1 MKKKNNLIKRFIG
14 YYKPH
19 KKLFFMDI
27 FCALMIAIIDLLYPY
42 VSRYVLQNLLPNKEY
57 KTFVIVIVV
66 IIIIFIIKAI
76 LEFIINYWGHMLGV
90 RMEFDMR
97 NELFA
102 HLQKLSFKF
111 YDKNRTGKIM
121 SRVTNDLFEI
131 TELAHHGP
139 EDLFLSLIMLIGT
152 FVILLTIEWK
162 LAIITYIFV
171 PILVVFA
178 LKQRK
183 RMRNSFRTVKK
194 NIANVNAG
202 LESSI
207 SGIRVAKAF
216 ANEDYE
222 LEKFQEGNR
231 EFRRTKNV
239 AYKNMAIFMSGIGI
253 LSNVLNVTVLG
264 VGALLIT
271 KNQMDVIDLLAFML
285 YINTFLQPVK
295 RLSNF
300 TQQFESGMTGFERF
314 IEILDEDPEI
324 KQIHEAE
331 VLKDVKGNIK
341 FDNVS
346 FSYKEDERKVL
357 NNIYINI
364 EAGSTVALV
373 GPSGGGKTTIC
384 HLIPRFYEVEGGS
397 ISIDGKD
404 IRNINLN
411 LLRKNIGIVQ
421 QDIFLFAGSIREN
434 ILYGNIEA
442 TETELV
448 EAAQN
453 ANIHDYIISLPE
465 GYDTVVGERG
475 IRLSGGQKQRISIA
489 RVFLKNPPILLLDE
503 ATSALDNVTEIK
515 IQKAL
520 ARLSEGRTT
529 LVIAHRL
536 STIKGA
542 DEILVIDEEGIKEKG
557 NHDKLISEDGIYAK
571 LYRSQFKDYI
581 LEDTK

>member
-1 MKKKNNLIKRFIG
+1 MKTNKNLIKRFIG

-19 KKLFFMDI
+19 KNLFLLDI
-27 FCALMIAIIDLLYPY
+27 FCALIIAIIDLLYPY

-57 KTFVIVIVV
+57 KAFGIIIIV

-76 LEFIINYWGHMLGV
+76 LEFIINYWGHILGV

-97 NELFA
+97 SELFA
-102 HLQKLSFKF
+102 HLQKLSFGF

-121 SRVTNDLFEI
+121 TRVTNDLFEI

-139 EDLFLSLIMLIGT
+139 EDLFLSLIMLVGT
-152 FVILLTIEWK
+152 FIILLTIEWK
-162 LAIITYIFV
+162 LAVITYIFV
-171 PILVVFA
+171 PLLVIFA

-183 RMRNSFRTVKK
+183 RMRNSFKTVKK

-222 LEKFQEGNR
+222 LEKFQQGNR
-231 EFRRTKNV
+231 EFRRTKNI

-253 LSNVLNVTVLG
+253 LSNVLNVTVLS
-264 VGALLIT
+264 VGGLFII

-295 RLSNF
+295 RLTNF

-314 IEILDEDPEI
+314 IEILDEQPEI
-324 KQIHEAE
+324 KQSQGAE
-331 VLKDVKGNIK
+331 ILKNVKGNMK
-341 FDNVS
+341 FENVS
-346 FSYKEDERKVL
+346 FSYKEDESKVL
-357 NNIYINI
+357 NNISINI
-364 EAGSTVALV
+364 EAGRTVALV

-384 HLIPRFYEVEGGS
+384 HLIPRFYDVDKGT
-397 ISIDGKD
+397 ISIDGHD
-404 IRNINLN
+404 IRNINLIS
-411 LLRKNIGIVQ
+411 LRKKIGIVQ

-453 ANIHDYIISLPE
+453 ANIHDYIVSLPE

-503 ATSALDNVTEIK
+503 ATSALDNGTELK

-520 ARLSEGRTT
+520 ARLSKGRTT

-536 STIKGA
+536 STIKDA

-557 NHDKLISEDGIYAK
+557 NHDKLISKDGIYAK
-571 LYRSQFKDYI
+571 LYRSQFKGYI
-581 LEDTK
+581 IDDMK